1 MRDIS
6 HKVKSLRTATAR
18 ATLLASPS
26 LIEKIKRQEVPK
38 GDPLPVARVA
48 AIQAAKNTSSIIPY
62 CHPLPIDYVRVDF
75 DLKSDRVEIDV
86 QVKAVYK
93 TGVEMEAMTAASVA
107 ALTIY
112 DMLKVFDES
121 MAIVDVTLLSKK
133 GGKSD
138 LRSEGTKP
146 YTAAVLTISDS
157 VSSGANLDQS
167 GRIIV
172 TALEEQNLKIMEFR
186 TVSDDPAEIEAS
198 LKEFADQLHV
208 DLILTTGGTGIGP
221 RDNTPE
227 VMSKVLE
234 RELPGVA
241 EAARSYGQE
250 RVPKAM
256 LSRARAGV
264 RGKTLIINFPGSPG
278 SVREGIDALFPHVLH
293 VFHILSGGGHH
304 KGGHSKHSHSENH

>member
-6 HKVKSLRTATAR
+6 HKVKSLRIATAR
-18 ATLLASPS
+18 ATLLTSPS
-26 LIEKIKRQEVPK
+26 LIDKIKRQEVPK

-48 AIQAAKNTSSIIPY
+48 AIQAAKNTASIIPY

-75 DLKSDRVEIDV
+75 DLKPDRVEIDV
-86 QVKAVYK
+86 QVKAIYK

-121 MAIVDVTLLSKK
+121 MAIVDVKLLSKK

-138 LRSEGTKP
+138 FKSSENKT

-157 VSSGANLDQS
+157 VSKGKNLDES

-172 TALEEQNLKIMEFR
+172 TALEEQNLKIVEFR
-186 TVSDDPAEIEAS
+186 TVSDDPSEIQAS
-198 LKEFADQLHV
+198 LIEFADKMRV
-208 DLILTTGGTGIGP
+208 DVIITTGGTGIGP

-227 VMSKVLE
+227 VMSKVVD
-234 RELPGVA
+234 REMPGIA
-241 EAARSYGQE
+241 EAARAYGQE
-250 RVPKAM
+250 RMPKAM
-256 LSRARAGV
+256 LSRARSGV

-278 SVREGIDALFPHVLH
+278 GVREGIDALFPHVLH
-293 VFHILSGGGHH
+293 VFHILGGGGHDKSTH
-304 KGGHSKHSHSENH
+304 HHLGSH